1 MKTKLIGLF
10 FVAALSCQTASAVS
24 LATSLIANT
33 ATNIGLI
40 TTLASGPLTNVTG
53 TAYIYSSSTQLAS
66 IPITTTTR
74 AAFESL
80 LTLDPGAVR
89 SAISFTNGA
98 VTSSGSVE
106 LGAVGNRMYVWMS
119 STDGTS
125 YGAYKGITVPSL
137 GGIVMNSNTLTDLG
151 VGTSTYAAT
160 GTSGFQLAYA
170 VVPEPSAALLGA
182 LGALGLL
189 RRRRN

>member
-33 ATNIGLI
+33 ASGIGLI
-40 TTLASGPLTNVTG
+40 TVLIPPLTNVTG

-66 IPITTTTR
+66 VNPLTTTTR

-80 LTLDPGAVR
+80 LALDPGAVR
-89 SAISFTNGA
+89 SAIAFTNGA
-98 VTSSGSVE
+98 VVSSGSVE

-119 STDGTS
+119 STNGDY
-125 YGAYKGITVPSL
+125 YGAYKGITVPAL
-137 GGIVMNSNTLTDLG
+137 GGIVMNSGTLTDLG
-151 VGTSTYAAT
+151 VGTSTYSAT
-160 GTSGFQLAYA
+160 GTSGFQL
-170 VVPEPSAALLGA
+170 VPEPSAALLGA

>member
-24 LATSLIANT
+24 LSTSLIANT
-33 ATNIGLI
+33 STNIGLI
-40 TTLASGPLTNVTG
+40 TTLASGSLANVTG

-66 IPITTTTR
+66 VDPITTTTR

-89 SAISFTNGA
+89 SAIAFTSGL
-98 VTSSGSVE
+98 VTSSGTTE
-106 LGAVGNRMYVWMS
+106 LGAVGNRLYVWMS
-119 STDGTS
+119 SGDGLS
-125 YGAYKGITVPSL
+125 YGAYKGIVVPAL
-137 GGIVMNSNTLTDLG
+137 GGIVMNSGTLTDLG
-151 VGTSTYAAT
+151 VGTSTYSAV
-160 GTSGFQLAYA
+160 GTSGFQLAYI
-170 VVPEPSAALLGA
+170 PEPSAALLGA

>member
-24 LATSLIANT
+24 LSTSLIANT
-33 ATNIGLI
+33 SNSIGLI
-40 TTLASGPLTNVTG
+40 TTLVSGSLANVTG

-66 IPITTTTR
+66 IAATTTTR

-89 SAISFTNGA
+89 SAIAFTGGA
-98 VTSSGSVE
+98 VVSSGATE
-106 LGAVGNRMYVWMS
+106 LGAVGNRLYVWMS
-119 STDGTS
+119 SGDGLS
-125 YGAYKGITVPSL
+125 YGAFKGIVVPSL
-137 GGIVMNSNTLTDLG
+137 GSVVMNSGTLTDLG

-160 GTSGFQLAYA
+160 GTSGFQLAFA
-170 VVPEPSAALLGA
+170 PVPEPSAALLGA

>member
-33 ATNIGLI
+33 ANNIGLI
-40 TTLASGPLTNVTG
+40 TTLASGSLANVTG
-53 TAYIYSSSTQLAS
+53 TAYIYSSSTQLTTIAS
-66 IPITTTTR
+66 TTTTR

-89 SAISFTNGA
+89 SAIAFTNGA

-137 GGIVMNSNTLTDLG
+137 GGIVMNSGTLTDLG

-160 GTSGFQLAYA
+160 GTSGFQLA
-170 VVPEPSAALLGA
+170 VPEPSAALLGA

>member
-10 FVAALSCQTASAVS
+10 FVAALACQTASAVS

-33 ATNIGLI
+33 ASSIGLI
-40 TTLASGPLTNVTG
+40 TTLANVTG
-53 TAYIYSSSTQLAS
+53 TAYIYSSSTQLTTIAS
-66 IPITTTTR
+66 TTTTR

-89 SAISFTNGA
+89 SAIAFTNGA
-98 VTSSGSVE
+98 VVSSGSVE

-119 STDGTS
+119 STNGDY
-125 YGAYKGITVPSL
+125 YGAYKGITVPAL
-137 GGIVMNSNTLTDLG
+137 GGIVMNSGTLTDLG
-151 VGTSTYAAT
+151 VGTSTYSAT
-160 GTSGFQLAYA
+160 GTSGFQL
-170 VVPEPSAALLGA
+170 VPEPSAALLGA